1 MIKQACVIIGC
12 SIKGLLLLAQHNA
25 YINADVHLGTGKRI
39 YPAVLITQ
47 QDKIESVQSQQ
58 GFKINPTGFD
68 SIIDL
73 QGQQVYPALIN
84 PNSILGLHDAEA
96 VRASR
101 DFEDV
106 GVYNPHLRAQRV
118 FNTDNP
124 ILPTVRR
131 NGILITQVT
140 PRGGRIS
147 GQSSIMSLFGWN
159 WEDATLLKDDGLHLN
174 FPEFPRTTG
183 EAFEKQKRVYNQ
195 SLDALTQIWQQ
206 AQSYCNAA
214 AALTDI
220 RLSSMCSCI
229 RGTQRLYIHVH
240 RERDILQALEW
251 LKKMNVKYP
260 VLVEAEDSWKVSK
273 ILARNGIPVLISRVF
288 SLPDASSDP
297 IEEPFTLAAKLYNDS
312 VCFAFQCSGDME
324 AMQARNLSFMAGQ
337 SVSYGLPEEAAI
349 RAMTGHAA
357 LILGINEQ
365 WGTLEPGKKACFIVS
380 QGSILDVMTH
390 RLTRIIWNGRSMPM
404 DSHQEIR
411 AAQYRKKYNLK

>member
-1 MIKQACVIIGC
+1 MLFR
-12 SIKGLLLLAQHNA
+12 S
-25 YINADVHLGTGKRI
+25 
-39 YPAVLITQ
+39 
-47 QDKIESVQSQQ
+47 
-58 GFKINPTGFD
+58 
-68 SIIDL
+68 
-73 QGQQVYPALIN
+73 
-84 PNSILGLHDAEA
+84 
-96 VRASR
+96 
-101 DFEDV
+101 
-106 GVYNPHLRAQRV
+106 
-118 FNTDNP
+118 
-124 ILPTVRR
+124 R
-131 NGILITQVT
+131 NGVLITQVT

-183 EAFEKQKRVYNQ
+183 EAFEKQKRIYNQ

-273 ILARNGIPVLISRVF
+273 ILARNRIPVLISRVF

-312 VCFAFQCSGDME
+312 VCFAFQIG
-324 AMQARNLSFMAGQ
+324 
-337 SVSYGLPEEAAI
+337 
-349 RAMTGHAA
+349 RAH
-357 LILGINEQ
+357 
-365 WGTLEPGKKACFIVS
+365 V
-380 QGSILDVMTH
+380 
-390 RLTRIIWNGRSMPM
+390 
-404 DSHQEIR
+404 
-411 AAQYRKKYNLK
+411 